1 MNQSNPRSKSVL
13 VGLAAGVGLTALA
26 AVMMGQGASQPVK
39 SEPQYFVTA
48 DGDGAHL
55 WVREGTAPPRRR
67 PRRVQG
73 VQGQGPRRPRPQ
85 GRRRARP
92 CWPIVRAFGPV
103 VPPVGTGVRAKRPD
117 S

>member
-48 DGDGAHL
+48 EGDGAHL
-55 WVREGTAPPRRR
+55 WVREGTAL
-67 PRRVQG
+67 RVVAHG
-73 VQGQGPRRPRPQ
+73 E
-85 GRRRARP
+85 
-92 CWPIVRAFGPV
+92 CKECK
-103 VPPVGTGVRAKRPD
+103 AKGHDDHDHKEGDGHDHAKPAKGK
-117 S
+117 

>member
-55 WVREGTAPPRRR
+55 WVREGTAL
-67 PRRVQG
+67 RV
-73 VQGQGPRRPRPQ
+73 
-85 GRRRARP
+85 
-92 CWPIVRAFGPV
+92 
-103 VPPVGTGVRAKRPD
+103 VGHGECKECKAKGHDDHDHKEGDGHDHAKPAKGK
-117 S
+117 